1 MYKKYN
7 FLNFIPVVFHSF
19 KNTYMCDPC
28 PLEIKRLNF
37 HLQSVDIRVGQ
48 LQRVFFSLKRWGLID
63 LLWNRS
69 QGEANTEEK
78 VQVFMNTNRLFYS
91 QVEKGSKQWQNFRE
105 GTACYLSQKLI
116 SKKLGEHGM
125 KLLELACTAFLLAP
139 GKPES
144 QLCGFQSLLKARRK
158 MGTEVHILVNKMTV
172 YFSRNHGP
180 SQQMLKSGFQ
190 QDSHFV
196 HESTHYILFTCFL

>member
-1 MYKKYN
+1 MSLHFKTTHPKIILTEKNYMYKKYN

-91 QVEKGSKQWQNFRE
+91 QVEKGSK
-105 GTACYLSQKLI
+105 
-116 SKKLGEHGM
+116 
-125 KLLELACTAFLLAP
+125 
-139 GKPES
+139 
-144 QLCGFQSLLKARRK
+144 
-158 MGTEVHILVNKMTV
+158 
-172 YFSRNHGP
+172 
-180 SQQMLKSGFQ
+180 
-190 QDSHFV
+190 
-196 HESTHYILFTCFL
+196 